1 VIETR
6 ANFGYMLVGLIL
18 LWLMVPIF
26 ALASSNIARIVLDI
40 TLGLALVLG
49 AWSLYREPRFFFPA
63 AGITVF
69 AVACTVTAILTG
81 SVVALFLTLGLEIV
95 FWVMCGWFVGR
106 HVLAPGPVDLNRI
119 AGGICIYMIAAIV
132 WAFSYTLV
140 NQWIPGSFN
149 GLDSVPFE
157 DQLAEMLY
165 FSYVTLTTLGYGD
178 MTPVHPF
185 ARWLAQVE
193 AVFGQLYIAILIA
206 SLVGM
211 WIVGAINNDG
221 KDDDLSRK

>member
-1 VIETR
+1 VKETS

-26 ALASSNIARIVLDI
+26 ALASSDISRIALDI
-40 TLGLALVLG
+40 TMGLALVLG
-49 AWSLYREPRFFFPA
+49 AWSLNKELRFFITA
-63 AGITVF
+63 AGITVL
-69 AVACTVTAILTG
+69 AVASTVIAFLTG
-81 SVVALFLTLGLEIV
+81 NVVAIFLVLGLEIV
-95 FWVMCGWFVGR
+95 FWLMCGWFVGR
-106 HVLAPGPVDLNRI
+106 QVLAPGPVDLNRI
-119 AGGICIYMIAAIV
+119 AGGICIYMIAAVV
-132 WAFSYTLV
+132 WAFSYTLL

-157 DQLAEMLY
+157 AQLAEMLY

-206 SLVGM
+206 TLVGM
-211 WIVGAINNDG
+211 WISGANNIDT
-221 KDDDLSRK
+221 KDDDRSR